1 MGERG
6 DGAIELTSHIT
17 TCRAE
22 HDIPIRTSC
31 RAFGVS
37 ESWYYKHRNRPTLA
51 REARR
56 EELTD
61 AIWDFYEASGGTYG
75 SPRIVLDL
83 WEAGWQVSV
92 NSVAEIMA
100 AEGMKGRERPT
111 RRSLTRQGKRPAAPD
126 LVDREFTADAPDEL
140 WCGDVTMIRTGE
152 GPLYLATV
160 MDLFSRRMLGY
171 AMSAHH
177 DTTLTTASMKMA
189 TATRGG
195 DVAGVIF
202 HSDRGGE
209 YTGKNFNNLCDFLNV
224 NQSMGRVASAL
235 DNAAAESVNS
245 TLKTEFTHRRVFATR
260 ADARKQIGG
269 WISNFY
275 NARRRH
281 SWCGG
286 ISPIAMENAY
296 QQDQQHPAEDQPVA
310 GIRSAA

>member
-6 DGAIELTSHIT
+6 DGTIELISHIST
-17 TCRAE
+17 QRAE
-22 HDIPIRTSC
+22 YQIPIRTSC
-31 RAFGVS
+31 RAFDVS
-37 ESWYYKHRNRPTLA
+37 ESWYFKHRKEPTSV
-51 REARR
+51 RQARR
-56 EELTD
+56 GELTD
-61 AIWDFYEASGGTYG
+61 AIWDFYEESGATYG

-83 WEAGWQVSV
+83 RDDDWQVSV
-92 NSVAEIMA
+92 NTVAQIMA
-100 AEGMKGRERPT
+100 EEGMQGRERPA

-126 LVDREFTADAPDEL
+126 LVDRQFTADAPDEL

-152 GPLYLATV
+152 GPFYLATV
-160 MDLFSRRMLGY
+160 LDLFSRRLLGY

-177 DTTLTTASMKMA
+177 DTVLTTASMKMA
-189 TATRGG
+189 VATRGG

-209 YTGKNFNNLCDFLNV
+209 YTGKNFNNLCKFMKVD
-224 NQSMGRVASAL
+224 QSMGRVASAL

-260 ADARKQIGG
+260 DEARNQIGA

-286 ISPIAMENAY
+286 ISPIDFENAY
-296 QQDQQHPAEDQPVA
+296 QQDQQHTTEDQQVVE
-310 GIRSAA
+310 IRSAA